1 MFEGKTSIKHISYTK
16 IEVRRKTREASV
28 YSDGP
33 CHVHRCPRKLQTIL
47 FSAMFRPS
55 LHVISIID
63 SIKTRRSA
71 AQKDFIETDL
81 GL

>member
-1 MFEGKTSIKHISYTK
+1 
-16 IEVRRKTREASV
+16 
-28 YSDGP
+28 
-33 CHVHRCPRKLQTIL
+33 
-47 FSAMFRPS
+47 MFRPS

-81 GL
+81 ELWLWLMYSQDTLELKVREKANPIKPLAETSQ

>member
-1 MFEGKTSIKHISYTK
+1 MSDDKTSMKHG
-16 IEVRRKTREASV
+16 VRSKTEDASD

-33 CHVHRCPRKLQTIL
+33 RHVYRCPRKLQTIL

-81 GL
+81 EL

>member
-1 MFEGKTSIKHISYTK
+1 
-16 IEVRRKTREASV
+16 
-28 YSDGP
+28 
-33 CHVHRCPRKLQTIL
+33 
-47 FSAMFRPS
+47 MFRPS

-81 GL
+81 ELWLWLMYSQDTLELKVRERANTIMPLAETSQ